1 MLCCLYKVSGFL
13 KALTALFFCNFGR
26 RMYEKN
32 SVHFGASPVLQTLS
46 VSAQIHRNTLP
57 SLFHSTGVARFKV
70 RMSLKN
76 KQETGDKLNTDKT
89 RDLSEALT

>member
-1 MLCCLYKVSGFL
+1 MLCCLFKVSGFL

-26 RMYEKN
+26 RTYKKN
-32 SVHFGASPVLQTLS
+32 IVHFGASPVLQKLS
-46 VSAQIHRNTLP
+46 VSAQIYRNTLP
-57 SLFHSTGVARFKV
+57 SLFHSIGVAQFKA

-89 RDLSEALT
+89 RDVSEALT

>member
-1 MLCCLYKVSGFL
+1 
-13 KALTALFFCNFGR
+13 
-26 RMYEKN
+26 MYEKN

-57 SLFHSTGVARFKV
+57 SLFHSIGVAQFKV

-76 KQETGDKLNTDKT
+76 KQETGDKLNIDKT